1 MLLQYSVIIY
11 MMDVAG
17 TLYHCKLIAIS
28 GLWIGGCVG
37 YLQKEH
43 HMRFMVTIAMNFLGE
58 INNAGKGA
66 IKV

>member
-1 MLLQYSVIIY
+1 MSEPLFLADVICEQPLIY

-43 HMRFMVTIAMNFLGE
+43 HMRFMVTIAMNF
-58 INNAGKGA
+58 
-66 IKV
+66 